1 MSTYHAIAAVG
12 RAIVD
17 LLEEARPS
25 EFPEAQFA
33 VFKTEDFARPMQ
45 TGVSVYLYRVAA
57 VRESRTPP
65 GIDPGGVRTLPA
77 LPLSLHY
84 LITPWSADAAWE
96 QVLLGWAM
104 RALADTPVLS
114 SALLNRM
121 HSGAFGQHET
131 IELALEDLTLAD
143 ALSLGRHAGGQYR
156 LGVSYAARVVM
167 INSSVTFDDM
177 ARRQP

>member
-1 MSTYHAIAAVG
+1 VSTYYAIAAVS

-25 EFPEAQFA
+25 EFPEAQFS
-33 VFKTEDFARPMQ
+33 VFKTEDFRQPLQ

-57 VRESRTPP
+57 VRGSRTPS

-84 LITPWSADAAWE
+84 LLTPWSADPAWE
-96 QVLLGWAM
+96 HVLLAWAM
-104 RALADTPVLS
+104 RVLADSPMFS
-114 SALLNRM
+114 SALLNRV
-121 HSGAFGQHET
+121 HAGAFGQNET
-131 IELALEDLTLAD
+131 IELTLEDLPLAD
-143 ALSLGRHAGGQYR
+143 ALSLGRHTGDQYR

-167 INSSVTFDDM
+167 INSSVSIDM
-177 ARRQP
+177 DRRPE